1 MSSSRL
7 PVLAPEM
14 SLNSNNMEF
23 FNQWSNRPDHA
34 PQAFSEPTCTVP
46 NQSMTVQEI
55 IAKYSRTGLVPQSY
69 LKKDTGG
76 NAATDPEFDPLD
88 SGFDLLESAAA
99 ARNAANSGQ
108 SGAEGTP
115 SGGAGEPGGA
125 SAPADAGKEG
135 VSEL

>member
-1 MSSSRL
+1 MSSIRL

-14 SLNSNNMEF
+14 PLKSINMEF

-76 NAATDPEFDPLD
+76 NAATDPDFDPLD
-88 SGFDLLESAAA
+88 SGYDVLDAAA
-99 ARNAANSGQ
+99 AAAAHGSGKDPQ
-108 SGAEGTP
+108 LDP
-115 SGGAGEPGGA
+115 SPEPEPAPGG
-125 SAPADAGKEG
+125 EG
-135 VSEL
+135 GQ